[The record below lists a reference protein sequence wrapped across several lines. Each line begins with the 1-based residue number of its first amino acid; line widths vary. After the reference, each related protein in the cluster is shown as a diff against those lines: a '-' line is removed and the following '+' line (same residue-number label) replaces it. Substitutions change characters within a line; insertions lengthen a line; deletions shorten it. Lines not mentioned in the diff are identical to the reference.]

1 MNEDTKCIS
10 PEILVSKVTVC
21 MLWPISDYL
30 AAIIN
35 VVECAC
41 CAYDLRGTSIVSQV
55 ECTQLWRNNMR
66 KMETVRN
73 SCSRNCMCTLLPKV
87 YWTLCIKIEIPLLP
101 HAQWHC
107 WCDVSQNS
115 TTFPTLKKITFS
127 IRSYK
132 HSIKPLFFLV
142 LLRYTYYAFWVFFSL

>member
-10 PEILVSKVTVC
+10 PEILLSKVTVC

-41 CAYDLRGTSIVSQV
+41 CAYDLQVTSIVSQV

-73 SCSRNCMCTLLPKV
+73 SCSRNCMCTLTQSVLNFVHKNRNTTV
-87 YWTLCIKIEIPLLP
+87 ASCSVTLLMWCEPEQHNIPY
-101 HAQWHC
+101 
-107 WCDVSQNS
+107 S
-115 TTFPTLKKITFS
+115 KKITFS

-142 LLRYTYYAFWVFFSL
+142 LLRYICYAFRVFFSL